1 MTFFNRATWLLIA
14 LISLQAEASPL
25 YKVELIMVAYEN
37 TADMDHEMWPTA
49 LQGVVSDN
57 GNKAA
62 DLRWWQAPAM
72 YQNLYTALWAGFT
85 YAKPPAA
92 QLPGSFTPV
101 KELTLS
107 KEAQRIDQRPDMKVI
122 WHQAWIE
129 PVQEAESGMTHSV
142 DIHVKDK
149 FDIQVN
155 GTFELHRSRY
165 LHISTDLTVQHYQM
179 RQPQALSAL
188 SLPESQASSTLSNAL
203 PDQELQASAASAPEI
218 VPIRAAEVRLSRRMR
233 SNELH
238 YLDHPLLGIVVRAV
252 PVE

>member
-1 MTFFNRATWLLIA
+1 MTFFNRATWLLIT
-14 LISLQAEASPL
+14 LISLQAEATPL

-49 LQGVVSDN
+49 LQGVVNDN

-129 PVQEAESGMTHSV
+129 DIQEAESGMPHA
-142 DIHVKDK
+142 INLRVKDK
-149 FDIQVN
+149 FDIEVT
-155 GTFELHRSRY
+155 GSFELHRSRY
-165 LHISTDLTVQHYQM
+165 LHISTDLVVQHYEKRTIETQ
-179 RQPQALSAL
+179 
-188 SLPESQASSTLSNAL
+188 LPATQDDAVAPDAATLVSTTE
-203 PDQELQASAASAPEI
+203 DAP
-218 VPIRAAEVRLSRRMR
+218 VRAAEVRMARRMR